1 MKSIIVKSVEETHLI
16 AYNLGKLINTRTII
30 TLTGDLG
37 AGKTTFTQGLAK
49 GLGIK
54 ERISSPTFT
63 ILKEYDSGRLP
74 LYHFDAYR
82 LENGYED
89 LGFYDYI
96 EDEAVSVIEWP
107 IYMEEDLPK
116 ERLEIQILNIDEQSR
131 KMIFK
136 PIGSYYEKL
145 CKEVLECVQL

>member
-1 MKSIIVKSVEETHLI
+1 MKEIIVNNKEETQAI
-16 AYNLGKLINTRTII
+16 AYHLGQHLNTRTII

-49 GLGIK
+49 GLGIS
-54 ERISSPTFT
+54 ERVSSPTFT
-63 ILKEYDSGRLP
+63 ILKEYDSGKLP

-89 LGFYDYI
+89 LGFYEYI

-107 IYMEEDLPK
+107 NFMEEDLPK
-116 ERLEIQILNIDEQSR
+116 ERLEISIYNIDENKR
-131 KMIFK
+131 KIIFN
-136 PIGSYYEKL
+136 PIGVYYQNI
-145 CKEVLECVQL
+145 CKEILS

>member
-1 MKSIIVKSVEETHLI
+1 MESFIVSSVEQTQKIASLI
-16 AYNLGKLINTRTII
+16 GQKIKPNSVI

-37 AGKTTFTQGLAK
+37 AGKTTFTKGLAQ

-63 ILKEYDSGRLP
+63 ILKIYESGRLP

-89 LGFYDYI
+89 LGFEEYI
-96 EDEAVSVIEWP
+96 DDQGVSVIEWP
-107 IYMEEDLPK
+107 IYMEEILPK
-116 ERLEIQILNIDEQSR
+116 QRLEIEILNIDEQTR
-131 KMIFK
+131 QLILK
-136 PIGSYYEKL
+136 PEGQKYHQL
-145 CKEVLECVQL
+145 CKEVLECMQL

>member
-1 MKSIIVKSVEETHLI
+1 MESFIVSSVEQTQEIALLI
-16 AYNLGKLINTRTII
+16 GQKIKPNSVI

-37 AGKTTFTQGLAK
+37 AGKTTFTKGLAQ

-63 ILKEYDSGRLP
+63 ILKIYESGRLP

-89 LGFYDYI
+89 LGFEEYI
-96 EDEAVSVIEWP
+96 DDQGVSVIEWP
-107 IYMEEDLPK
+107 IYMEETLPK
-116 ERLEIQILNIDEQSR
+116 ERLEIEILNIDEHTRQL
-131 KMIFK
+131 ILK
-136 PIGSYYEKL
+136 PEGEKYHQL
-145 CKEVLECVQL
+145 CKEVLECMQL